1 MIDFLF
7 FRTIFVP
14 FIFISAKLMYNID
27 VWVIFEPIRP
37 IRTIKGKEKTMNPP
51 LQSNEI
57 DEIDETEIGIALSY
71 DHNELGS
78 QFLGIS
84 INFAAFDS
92 ILQYNI
98 LQDSISSRTND
109 LALFVDNKNGTP
121 YTIRIKKFKAVDP
134 SSPKG
139 WKRFT
144 IVLIIP
150 SDTPHFDIEIDAIAE
165 DFGEKISQGIDIDH
179 ALKAWYILLNDCF
192 GKVCPQAYIETVQ
205 HLGPLAQV
213 IDVF

>member
-1 MIDFLF
+1 MLIY
-7 FRTIFVP
+7 
-14 FIFISAKLMYNID
+14 SID
-27 VWVIFEPIRP
+27 VWSIIEPIGPKGP
-37 IRTIKGKEKTMNPP
+37 IRGKEKIMNPP
-51 LQSNEI
+51 LQSNDI

-71 DHNELGS
+71 NHNELGS

-109 LALFVDNKNGTP
+109 LALFVDSKHGTP
-121 YTIRIKKFKAVDP
+121 YTIRIKKFKTVDP
-134 SSPKG
+134 LSPKG

-150 SDTPHFDIEIDAIAE
+150 SNTPHFDIEIDAIAE

-179 ALKAWYILLNDCF
+179 SLKAWYILLNDCF
-192 GKVCPQAYIETVQ
+192 GRVCPQAYVESVHQ
-205 HLGPLAQV
+205 LGPPTPIL
-213 IDVF
+213 DVF